1 MQGAITFYTALIFE
15 EADTIVDPNDC
26 ALIIGVS
33 YFLSSILGLVLKK
46 HVGRRILLLMS
57 ELGMAISQIAMGIY
71 FYILH
76 DIRTNDPASHSDM
89 DHVRW
94 LPLPILII
102 FTVSFNV
109 GMGSLT
115 WVVATEILPV
125 RSRRWTHTIA
135 NVTSNLWWL
144 VVTKTFK
151 ELYTNLGPFVPFFLY
166 GSVCVFGFVF
176 IYIFLPETHGKT
188 SEETAKSFSGFRP
201 VVKRTGC
208 KAVCSMCHSGCQ
220 CVPLILR
227 KNGRQ
232 PPEGTHQNGQEQ
244 SPSQGRIV

>member
-1 MQGAITFYTALIFE
+1 MFFFRTSNTA
-15 EADTIVDPNDC
+15 A
-26 ALIIGVS
+26 
-33 YFLSSILGLVLKK
+33 Y
-46 HVGRRILLLMS
+46 
-57 ELGMAISQIAMGIY
+57 
-71 FYILH
+71 
-76 DIRTNDPASHSDM
+76 SDM
-89 DHVRW
+89 DNVRW

-125 RSRRWTHTIA
+125 RSRRWTHTLA
-135 NVTSNLWWL
+135 NVSSNLWWF

-151 ELYTNLGPFVPFFLY
+151 ELYTNLGPFVPFFMY

-188 SEETAKSFSGFRP
+188 SEETAKSFTGFRP

-208 KAVCSMCHSGCQ
+208 KAVCSMCHSTCQ

-227 KNGRQ
+227 KNGRN
-232 PPEGTHQNGQEQ
+232 PAASDSLS
-244 SPSQGRIV
+244 SPDPGPTTIATAATAAAISTMCSAVEA